1 MIKYFISYK
10 NLMND
15 NKLNKV
21 FDIYSPELKIVKKNK
36 DNTYR
41 VEPILYFNGYA
52 KDVISLANKITSNNR
67 GISLMVELTKEE
79 IKDINPLFVK
89 KMETKDDKKFK
100 LSNEQEREIKL
111 INYNCFTN
119 MTSVE
124 INSSKFHKIVIVE
137 NVGGKNKRSISV
149 LNDYNFFE
157 KREDLLKS
165 GLGNDIYFYTD
176 DEIILERYKDDLT
189 IFKEIDFDEYE
200 LNSQRLLV
208 IDSIPQERLY
218 DVNTSTMR
226 LLYQICNNSIPIN
239 ISENEDKYD
248 ISINKL
254 DKRNKKA
261 YLITRFNIKN
271 LLYDTSI
278 LPLLKYIN
286 IFELDNGSYK
296 KINIEDY
303 MKDRDT
309 LKEMEVKTNKLNLIK
324 NLI

>member
-309 LKEMEVKTNKLNLIK
+309 LKYIK
-324 NLI
+324 KPIQ